1 MHRTNACPEAVPLS
15 TITLDELDRDIL
27 RHLLADGRMRNLDL
41 ARAVGL
47 SPAATHAR
55 VRRLEERGV
64 ITGYA
69 ARVDAELAGLDL
81 LCLISIGIGLHQ
93 QDAVARVRKALGELP
108 EVLEC
113 HHVTGQYDYQLKVVL
128 PDRRALERFV
138 VEKLTPLPGIARIHT
153 SVVLATVK
161 DTAALPI

>member
-1 MHRTNACPEAVPLS
+1 MS